1 MAARA
6 SSTHSP
12 VRIAPPTSHSAEIA
26 HLPIEP
32 PHSRTQ
38 PTRRGGPQSGG
49 VSQELGQS
57 AASQP
62 AGRRRS
68 LASSTESS
76 RLTGLNQAAL
86 DALVPT
92 QRLEEDVSACT
103 NTFCVTARLG
113 RVGEG
118 GWAGAAGCMLLPA
131 C

>member
-1 MAARA
+1 
-6 SSTHSP
+6 
-12 VRIAPPTSHSAEIA
+12 
-26 HLPIEP
+26 
-32 PHSRTQ
+32 
-38 PTRRGGPQSGG
+38 

-92 QRLEEDVSACT
+92 QRLGEDVSACT
-103 NTFCVTARLG
+103 STFCGTARLG
-113 RVGEG
+113 GEG
-118 GWAGAAGCMLLPA
+118 GWALLLLLPA